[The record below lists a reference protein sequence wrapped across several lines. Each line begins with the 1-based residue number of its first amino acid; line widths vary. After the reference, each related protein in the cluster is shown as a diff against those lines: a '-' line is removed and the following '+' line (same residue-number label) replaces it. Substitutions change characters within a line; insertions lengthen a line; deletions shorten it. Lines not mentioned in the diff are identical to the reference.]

1 MVERMW
7 RKENPFALL
16 VGMYID
22 TASVE
27 NTVEIPY
34 KTRNK
39 ATIWPS
45 NPTSGHIPWEDHNWK
60 KYIDLNVHSSTIY
73 SSLYMEAT

>member
-39 ATIWPS
+39 ATI
-45 NPTSGHIPWEDHNWK
+45 
-60 KYIDLNVHSSTIY
+60 
-73 SSLYMEAT
+73 